1 MMCSHT
7 GRIFSRQETQRKQ
20 EFRHYP
26 NLFHFGTCVC
36 VPIFISLL
44 LSLSLSCL
52 TAGCT
57 TATMF
62 GLFCEQHTQTVPNT
76 EGISYPLRVMASR
89 QDEALAGL
97 FIFVESGV
105 SKGTIVTPRYGQTRD
120 NPYMEAR
127 VRGSA
132 SLSVVLFSCG

>member
-1 MMCSHT
+1 
-7 GRIFSRQETQRKQ
+7 
-20 EFRHYP
+20 
-26 NLFHFGTCVC
+26 
-36 VPIFISLL
+36 
-44 LSLSLSCL
+44 
-52 TAGCT
+52 
-57 TATMF
+57 MF

-132 SLSVVLFSCG
+132 SLSVVLFSCV